1 MNRQRPCYPSS
12 RRPTPIATYVAGC
25 DAATGPPVEFTLFGV
40 TPLRPSARAAC
51 ETCGQESCV
60 WWWDL
65 CLLYKWSQSPPNHE
79 ACTLWPRR
87 TYLSKNGRLANVE
100 LPSRKLKNAICYYRA
115 LPGTLEAGV
124 DRGAGPSG
132 SDASFRQHPHRCPPN
147 KSAMRQPSF
156 HAVGENRDS
165 EGRSSQSHRACVWVR
180 GRREREGG
188 GGGVLSN

>member
-1 MNRQRPCYPSS
+1 MVGSLPS
-12 RRPTPIATYVAGC
+12 V
-25 DAATGPPVEFTLFGV
+25 
-40 TPLRPSARAAC
+40 
-51 ETCGQESCV
+51 Q
-60 WWWDL
+60 
-65 CLLYKWSQSPPNHE
+65 WSQSPPNHE

-188 GGGVLSN
+188 GGGVLSKLGGDASERSSTPPPRCSRLGRAFHVSTPHHFIHSSC